1 MSTLFGSH
9 PLSIAVIGAGIA
21 GNGAA
26 YALANGSPHRVTLF
40 EKEPRAG
47 GHSHTVVVDYDGIP
61 VTVDTGFIV
70 YNELNYPHLVNL
82 FAHLDVPTVASD
94 MSFSVSARSGNF
106 EWAGRTQGVMN
117 GLFGQ
122 RSNMFSASYL
132 RMLLEIP
139 KFNKRA
145 ITDFESGAMK
155 GLSLG
160 DYLARGRY
168 SKTFRDKYLVPM
180 GAAIWSMSANAM
192 LAFPAESF
200 VAFFNNHHLLQ
211 YHRPVWRTV
220 AGGSRVY
227 VEKLTASFKETLRLA
242 SPVRSVFRDA
252 KGATLTLADGKTHS
266 FDHVI
271 FASHSDETLAMLA
284 VPSPDEQSILN
295 AVSYRNNVVYL
306 HRDPALMPRR
316 KRVWSS
322 WNVIQSDDPD
332 ADLCVTYWMNALQ
345 PIDHATPIFITLNPP
360 RPPAEH
366 LTFRTFNYAHPQF
379 NQAAMEAQ
387 QRLDRI
393 QGHNH
398 SWFCGAWTGFGF
410 HEDGL
415 RSGFAVAQ
423 ALGARLPWE
432 STPQYAEA
440 AE

>member
-1 MSTLFGSH
+1 
-9 PLSIAVIGAGIA
+9 
-21 GNGAA
+21 
-26 YALANGSPHRVTLF
+26 
-40 EKEPRAG
+40 
-47 GHSHTVVVDYDGIP
+47 
-61 VTVDTGFIV
+61 
-70 YNELNYPHLVNL
+70 
-82 FAHLDVPTVASD
+82 
-94 MSFSVSARSGNF
+94 
-106 EWAGRTQGVMN
+106 
-117 GLFGQ
+117 
-122 RSNMFSASYL
+122 
-132 RMLLEIP
+132 
-139 KFNKRA
+139 
-145 ITDFESGAMK
+145 
-155 GLSLG
+155 
-160 DYLARGRY
+160 
-168 SKTFRDKYLVPM
+168 
-180 GAAIWSMSANAM
+180 
-192 LAFPAESF
+192 
-200 VAFFNNHHLLQ
+200 
-211 YHRPVWRTV
+211 
-220 AGGSRVY
+220 
-227 VEKLTASFKETLRLA
+227 
-242 SPVRSVFRDA
+242 
-252 KGATLTLADGKTHS
+252 
-266 FDHVI
+266 
-271 FASHSDETLAMLA
+271 MLA

-379 NQAAMEAQ
+379 NQAAMDAQ